1 VEYTWVHHA
10 EINLAY
16 LVKTKG
22 VLTRKS
28 YLFGGNFGLTGH
40 AQKRRVEVAD
50 CPLDRKRIQETH
62 ALGTE
67 CSVRSTTDLCVDSLR
82 QMS

>member
-28 YLFGGNFGLTGH
+28 YLFGGNFGLSRIGLIKFDFRAIILANLTEDNGTS
-40 AQKRRVEVAD
+40 RR
-50 CPLDRKRIQETH
+50 L
-62 ALGTE
+62 
-67 CSVRSTTDLCVDSLR
+67 
-82 QMS
+82 

>member
-28 YLFGGNFGLTGH
+28 YLFGGNFGLEPRAGPRC
-40 AQKRRVEVAD
+40 QG
-50 CPLDRKRIQETH
+50 L
-62 ALGTE
+62 
-67 CSVRSTTDLCVDSLR
+67 TTVFS
-82 QMS
+82 S